1 MNKDKKDGYH
11 EYFHENRNLK
21 ARGHYVDGMKTGE
34 WQYFD
39 EEGNYSHG
47 FVALGKQSGQIL
59 DDLKKYEAEALEEEP
74 KQKYLWKDL
83 PMPEPKP
90 TEIVDFGVWDVLK
103 FLFRVG
109 ATIALLR
116 LIVEYIF

>member
-47 FVALGKQSGQIL
+47 YVALGKQSGQIL
-59 DDLKKYEAEALEEEP
+59 DDLKKHESEAKEPQEEER
-74 KQKYLWKDL
+74 KYFGLLEGYLYIVLFLIGITIFMYILKYLGDL
-83 PMPEPKP
+83 ILP
-90 TEIVDFGVWDVLK
+90 
-103 FLFRVG
+103 
-109 ATIALLR
+109 
-116 LIVEYIF
+116 LISTSSG

>member
-1 MNKDKKDGYH
+1 MNKDKKDGYQ
-11 EYFHENRNLK
+11 EIYHENGNLK

-59 DDLKKYEAEALEEEP
+59 DDLKKYEAEAKEPQKEEP
-74 KQKYLWKDL
+74 D
-83 PMPEPKP
+83 
-90 TEIVDFGVWDVLK
+90 DFGLWDVLK
-103 FLFRVG
+103 FLFYVG
-109 ATIALLR
+109 ATIAVVR
-116 LIVEYIF
+116 AIVEYIF